1 MSAGMMD
8 GTTFTILFFVIVFVA
23 AVAGYVYYVNMK
35 MEEAGMGQ
43 KSAKKKIRK
52 KDKASWSLGD

>member
-1 MSAGMMD
+1 MMD
-8 GTTFTILFFVIVFVA
+8 ATTFTILFFVIVFVG

-35 MEEAGMGQ
+35 MAEAGMGQ
-43 KSAKKKIRK
+43 KSAGKKKIRK